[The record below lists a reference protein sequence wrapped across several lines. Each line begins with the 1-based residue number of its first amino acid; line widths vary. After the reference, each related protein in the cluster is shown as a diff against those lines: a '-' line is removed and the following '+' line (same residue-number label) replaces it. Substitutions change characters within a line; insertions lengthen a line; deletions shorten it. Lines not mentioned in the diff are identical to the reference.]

1 MYGELMIGLNMMF
14 NFTILSFANNMQNRH
29 IQLWRLLLA
38 SFIGAIMI
46 VVMSSTVLSLIIVF
60 ISMTLIAYGTNFLT
74 WRKLA
79 MTFLLG
85 AIFAGGLLTVIQEQF
100 LSLQRYG
107 FVLFACAFLYIVLSI
122 VKRNVMQVK
131 TIAQT
136 STLTMAST
144 LYLWNEQIPLTV
156 FIDSGN
162 QCEEP
167 LSGKPVHFIAYDAI
181 KAYMPETLCQ
191 LLTQW
196 NNEQD
201 SFSTKLPDQ
210 FKHQLRMIKVYTIQ
224 GEKWVIGLQYKEWT
238 IHAGTTL
245 ADGYIVFTMDNQQYP
260 NEADAIL
267 HVSAMQSLK

>member
-85 AIFAGGLLTVIQEQF
+85 AIFAGGFLTVIQEQF
-100 LSLQRYG
+100 VSLQRYG

-267 HVSAMQSLK
+267 HVSAMQSL

>member
-1 MYGELMIGLNMMF
+1 
-14 NFTILSFANNMQNRH
+14 
-29 IQLWRLLLA
+29 
-38 SFIGAIMI
+38 
-46 VVMSSTVLSLIIVF
+46 
-60 ISMTLIAYGTNFLT
+60 
-74 WRKLA
+74 
-79 MTFLLG
+79 
-85 AIFAGGLLTVIQEQF
+85 
-100 LSLQRYG
+100 
-107 FVLFACAFLYIVLSI
+107 
-122 VKRNVMQVK
+122 
-131 TIAQT
+131 
-136 STLTMAST
+136 
-144 LYLWNEQIPLTV
+144 
-156 FIDSGN
+156 
-162 QCEEP
+162 
-167 LSGKPVHFIAYDAI
+167 
-181 KAYMPETLCQ
+181 MPETLCQ